1 MNNVRL
7 IATIVAKENHENEVL
22 SACKA
27 MIKPSHKDEGC
38 IQYELHKDTTQP
50 RTFIFFEIWENQSAI
65 DKHNETAH
73 MKAFVENLKDKIE
86 LLDIKFVEK
95 LA

>member
-1 MNNVRL
+1 MNNIRL

-27 MIKPSHKDEGC
+27 MIKPSHQDDGC

-50 RTFIFFEIWENQSAI
+50 RTFIF
-65 DKHNETAH
+65 
-73 MKAFVENLKDKIE
+73 LKSGKTRMPLMNI
-86 LLDIKFVEK
+86 IKRHI
-95 LA
+95 